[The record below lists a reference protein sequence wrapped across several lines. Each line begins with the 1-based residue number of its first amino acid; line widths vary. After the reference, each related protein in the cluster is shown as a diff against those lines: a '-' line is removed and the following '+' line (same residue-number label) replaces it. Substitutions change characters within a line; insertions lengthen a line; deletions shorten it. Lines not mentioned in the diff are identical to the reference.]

1 MNIPTKIDKKNENP
15 KYPKI
20 QTMTNGRQLRT
31 NIKSLNFSATIFEK
45 YGARSNSKSF
55 LKF

>member
-1 MNIPTKIDKKNENP
+1 MNKPTKIDKKNENS

-31 NIKSLNFSATIFEK
+31 NIESLNLFLHHNFSEIW
-45 YGARSNSKSF
+45 S
-55 LKF
+55 